1 MHPRQSSTCKFNDV
15 GGLPLQDLP
24 IWNTLDVMH
33 IERNVSKNI
42 GDKDT
47 IEVCKDL
54 EEARVMQHLWLHQ
67 QGGGSYTKPQ
77 ASYVFTWNE
86 AKAFVDFVVEVQAPT
101 RCVTTFKKHVG
112 N

>member
-1 MHPRQSSTCKFNDV
+1 MQE
-15 GGLPLQDLP
+15 LP
-24 IWNTLDVMH
+24 IWNTWDVMH
-33 IERNVSKNI
+33 IERNVSESILKYLF

-86 AKAFVDFVVEVQAPT
+86 AKAFVDFVVEVQALT
-101 RCVTTFKKHVG
+101 RCVTTFKTCGQLEVTTHEEP
-112 N
+112 